1 MAAWRIF
8 ESLSYERLNI
18 VRPLRCVH
26 CQLRS
31 FTFCIFPQ
39 VKPQQVSICG
49 CQSPTSPGH
58 RQHRRI
64 RQASVRAL
72 AVVQTL
78 PSLERCPCLPSP
90 HSFGWGPTTVKEYVS
105 YKALLMERAYGFQ
118 DIEFHP
124 ARMLPKRREPAL
136 KQQLHAHA
144 CESFSLH
151 LLTTTQA

>member
-18 VRPLRCVH
+18 ARLVRCVY

-39 VKPQQVSICG
+39 VNPPQVSICG
-49 CQSPTSPGH
+49 CQSSTSPGH
-58 RQHRRI
+58 RKHRHFR
-64 RQASVRAL
+64 RAVRAL
-72 AVVQTL
+72 AVIRRTL
-78 PSLERCPCLPSP
+78 PSPERCPCLASP
-90 HSFGWGPTTVKEYVS
+90 HGFGWGLTTVKEYVS
-105 YKALLMERAYGFQ
+105 YRALPMERTYGFQ
-118 DIEFHP
+118 DIEFQ
-124 ARMLPKRREPAL
+124 MLPKRREPTL
-136 KQQLHAHA
+136 KRQLHVHI